1 MPAISSSTDSLKKF
15 ASVIGFEFFIICA
28 VGNCPQTHLE
38 SPMGCVQGLSLE
50 NRTFHHL
57 LFSLLLFPLQPSWTS
72 CFLLNML
79 VRLQGQD
86 LRICYPP
93 DKRTSFRHRSLPFLQ
108 EIFPMQGLNLGLP
121 CCRQTLYHLSHQEKS
136 QIIRCYLFQVFA
148 EKPPTM

>member
-57 LFSLLLFPLQPSWTS
+57 LFSALGFSQNSETTGKKSLSDILFLSS
-72 CFLLNML
+72 MGKFLHS
-79 VRLQGQD
+79 QKKS
-86 LRICYPP
+86 II
-93 DKRTSFRHRSLPFLQ
+93 HR
-108 EIFPMQGLNLGLP
+108 
-121 CCRQTLYHLSHQEKS
+121 
-136 QIIRCYLFQVFA
+136 
-148 EKPPTM
+148 